1 MVSSAGEL
9 PFSEACE
16 RNKGPIGQAL
26 ERLLPPRAQVLEIG
40 AGTGQHAVHFSA
52 LIPGVQWQA
61 SDRAEN
67 LPGLAARFE
76 REAAGR
82 LSPPL
87 ALDVRDGAWPPGPF
101 DAIYTANTLHIMPF
115 ALTPV
120 LLDRAAQC
128 LRPGGLLI
136 IYGPFSDGG
145 VHHAASNARFD
156 QQLRQRDAQMGIR
169 DAQEVS
175 ELARQYGLVRQTD
188 LPLPANNR
196 LLVFS
201 LLSDPRH

>member
-1 MVSSAGEL
+1 MGSSASEL

-26 ERLLPPRAQVLEIG
+26 ERLLAPRARVLEIG

-52 LIPGVQWQA
+52 LRPDVQWQA

-67 LPGLAARFE
+67 LPGLVARFE

-87 ALDVRDGAWPPGPF
+87 ALDVRDSAWPRGPF

-115 ALTPV
+115 KLTPV

-136 IYGPFSDGG
+136 CYGPFSDGG

-156 QQLRQRDAQMGIR
+156 QQLRQRDPQMGIR
-169 DAQEVS
+169 DALEVT
-175 ELARQYGLVRQTD
+175 ELARLRGLVQQAD
-188 LPLPANNR
+188 LALPANNR
-196 LLVFS
+196 LLVFC
-201 LLSDPRH
+201 LLSDPRN